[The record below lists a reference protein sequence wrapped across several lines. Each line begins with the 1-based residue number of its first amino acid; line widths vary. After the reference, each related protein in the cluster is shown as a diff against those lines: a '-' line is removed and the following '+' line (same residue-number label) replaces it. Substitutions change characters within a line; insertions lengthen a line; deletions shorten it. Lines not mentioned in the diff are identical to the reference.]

1 MSHRNQLL
9 RFTYII
15 AGIMAV
21 LSIFFSSAVTD
32 AHALGDG
39 EQPAEA
45 ASFEE
50 LKTWLGDNMSTG
62 GTIALTQDITVPAG
76 ESYTYINGRYRQE
89 ITIETQGHTIYIE
102 GYLELWPYL
111 TIRGDGS
118 QQELLHVCPGG
129 ELWLTSVSIDAG
141 ENGVAILQEE
151 GSFFLYSSEESMGL
165 PPFSCTGQII
175 SSQTITAATYWQYD
189 FEKLPIIRIPEG
201 GEFTP
206 DMLPETVLALVNRDH
221 GQSEEEVPVIWDE
234 STFPS
239 AQERTIVQGC
249 FTEDYTQYG
258 DSAPKCLVVWE
269 SEENPFFLNVYLEQA
284 TARYDMVFIYGE
296 APQAGTVSIQ
306 SSDDGETWTEI
317 TGTDGYEP
325 ITAGPD
331 EELTWILSYSQAD
344 PGVERPRYYRMVL
357 LLEDGTEYYSEALEL
372 TKDFFFTGADIE
384 GGRGGE
390 TSPGEGE
397 DQLPDDGLWGSG
409 STDDT
414 PPSNPDSSE
423 NDGLDPGASDG
434 GGDPATETPVSDS
447 GNTEDPFPSDDTSDV
462 SVNTESATTNS
473 KTDISEQPKPLEQP
487 SQVELPDQSDQSSQI
502 QSQTS
507 SDQSSQAGPQDAQQ
521 SDQDHLGQTDQ
532 PQEITSPTK
541 TPSNVQTLIGAGI
554 VICILIGSVVLAV
567 ICKRK

>member
-1 MSHRNQLL
+1 MKPRNAQL
-9 RFTYII
+9 RFAYII
-15 AGIMAV
+15 AGILTV

-32 AHALGDG
+32 AYALGDE
-39 EQPAEA
+39 EQLAEA
-45 ASFEE
+45 ACFEE
-50 LKTWLGDNMSTG
+50 LKTWLNENMSTG

-76 ESYTYINGRYRQE
+76 ESYTYTNGRFRQE

-129 ELWLTSVSIDAG
+129 ELRLTSVCIDAG

-165 PPFSCTGQII
+165 PEFSCTGQII
-175 SSQTITAATYWQYD
+175 SPQTITAATYWQYD

-201 GEFTP
+201 GDFNP
-206 DMLPETVLALVNRDH
+206 DMLPETVLALVNREH
-221 GQSEEEVPVIWDE
+221 GECEEEVPVIWDE

-239 AQERTIVQGC
+239 AQERAIVQGC
-249 FTEDYTQYG
+249 FTDNYTQFG

-269 SEENPFFLNVYLEQA
+269 AEENPFFLNVYLEQA
-284 TARYDMVFIYGE
+284 TSQYDMVFIHGE
-296 APQAGTVSIQ
+296 TPQAGTVSIQ
-306 SSDDGETWTEI
+306 SSDDGETWAEI

-357 LLEDGTEYYSEALEL
+357 LLEDGTGLYSEALEL
-372 TKDFFFTGADIE
+372 TEDFFFTSADIE

-390 TSPGEGE
+390 TSPSEGE
-397 DQLPDDGLWGSG
+397 DLLPDDGIWGSG

-507 SDQSSQAGPQDAQQ
+507 SDQSSQADPQDAQQ
-521 SDQDHLGQTDQ
+521 SDKDHLGQTDQ

-554 VICILIGSVVLAV
+554 VICILISSVVLAV